1 MANRAYLSVWVK
13 GFSEA
18 TMLEQF
24 RQFLRTVPA
33 STGNPR
39 FMELVIRAVNPS
51 ETLLI
56 ERDLRAL
63 PLEAEEVVEL
73 AREHLHSDSAYE
85 VRGYWDLW
93 GYDAGTNRWELRPQR
108 LELRCCG
115 EEYDDGAY
123 AEAGHCQAEIGF
135 EHLFTGHG
143 GLLGARAGIVVPPEH
158 PAEAEF
164 LATMSRPENL
174 REYHQKT
181 RENIQRLLG
190 WIRAIEEALPLE
202 RYRLWSEGEENFE
215 ARLDEILA
223 VR

>member
-1 MANRAYLSVWVK
+1 
-13 GFSEA
+13 
-18 TMLEQF
+18 MLEQF
-24 RQFLRTVPA
+24 AQFLKTVPA
-33 STGNPR
+33 STGTPK
-39 FMELVIRAVNPS
+39 FSELVIRAVNPS
-51 ETLLI
+51 ETLVI
-56 ERDLRAL
+56 ERDLRAR

-85 VRGYWDLW
+85 VGSHWDLW
-93 GYDAGTNRWELRPQR
+93 TYDAETRHWKFGPQR
-108 LELRCCG
+108 LELHCRG

-123 AEAGHCQAEIGF
+123 VEGGHFQAEIAF

-143 GLLGARAGIVVPPEH
+143 RLLGARAGIVAPPEH
-158 PAEAEF
+158 PAEVEF
-164 LATMSRPENL
+164 LAAMSRAENL

-181 RENIQRLLG
+181 RENIQKLLG
-190 WIRAIEEALPLE
+190 WIGALEEALPIE